1 MSKLSPRMEKGRGP
15 RRKRRGM
22 LYMQHHG
29 VCATMTKY
37 FKFTAIVD
45 TEIYESEAVE
55 KLFNM
60 IMKPDDIL
68 EHFNI
73 EQIEGEDLE

>member
-1 MSKLSPRMEKGRGP
+1 MS
-15 RRKRRGM
+15 
-22 LYMQHHG
+22 
-29 VCATMTKY
+29 KY